1 VRADDRLYVIGLGV
15 MGLLHVLAATA
26 LGAKVYGSDF
36 VPARRD
42 LARRNGAVAFHP
54 DDVSDVLAGGAD
66 TVICGPGTAPAM
78 ESAIEA
84 VAPAGTVVMFA
95 PFPPDLPVTID
106 SQRFYFGDLRVV
118 ASYSCGPDDTRAA
131 LELIANGIVTAE
143 KIGATLVTLDE
154 VPRAYRDLAES
165 RIVKPIVTFG

>member
-1 VRADDRLYVIGLGV
+1 MIS
-15 MGLLHVLAATA
+15 A
-26 LGAKVYGSDF
+26 LCV
-36 VPARRD
+36 
-42 LARRNGAVAFHP
+42 
-54 DDVSDVLAGGAD
+54 DVTSKLAGLFAPH
-66 TVICGPGTAPAM
+66 GPGTAPAM
-78 ESAIEA
+78 ESAVKA
-84 VAPAGTVVMFA
+84 VAPAGRVVMFA
-95 PFPPDLPVTID
+95 PFPPDMPVTID

-131 LELIANGIVTAE
+131 LELIANGVVTAE

>member
-1 VRADDRLYVIGLGV
+1 
-15 MGLLHVLAATA
+15 M
-26 LGAKVYGSDF
+26 
-36 VPARRD
+36 
-42 LARRNGAVAFHP
+42 
-54 DDVSDVLAGGAD
+54 
-66 TVICGPGTAPAM
+66 
-78 ESAIEA
+78 
-84 VAPAGTVVMFA
+84 
-95 PFPPDLPVTID
+95 PVTID